1 MSNGA
6 GAVRS
11 DLALSRIIDVQRGY
25 QVFLTPDG
33 DVRGPLYVSQ
43 KFAGGFTVR
52 EAQGGRSSTFFD
64 YRIVAHRAGSSDARL
79 PAIQSP
85 QAPPLHFQHAPQ

>member
-1 MSNGA
+1 MSLLRTTMFSVVDRG
-6 GAVRS
+6 RPR
-11 DLALSRIIDVQRGY
+11 LPGY

-52 EAQGGRSSTFFD
+52 EAQGGRSSIFFD

-79 PAIQSP
+79 PVIQSP
-85 QAPPLHFQHAPQ
+85 QAPPLHFQRAPQ